1 MPGEFPL
8 PQANPG
14 ELNFLPKPLHQIDR
28 LIRQHIAEGRY
39 PGCQIAL
46 ARHGKLALFKSFGN
60 ARHRAEPGARRPTT
74 RCGCSTPTPRS

>member
-14 ELNFLPKPLHQIDR
+14 ELNFLPKPLHQLDR
-28 LIRQHIAEGRY
+28 LIRQHIDEGRY

-46 ARHGKLALFKSFGN
+46 ARHGKLALCRTYGD
-60 ARHRAEPGARRPTT
+60 ARVEPNRVAADDDTLWLLFR
-74 RCGCSTPTPRS
+74 TPRY